1 MRGNQL
7 PLMNKDIHQVIL
19 SRTRLRNSFL
29 NEITPMNRLAYRKQR
44 NYCVSLTRE
53 NKSNIII
60 PYM

>member
-7 PLMNKDIHQVIL
+7 PLMNKDIHKVIL

-44 NYCVSLTRE
+44 NYCVSLIRE